1 MITRGVYILP
11 SQLYY
16 SCNTLVSMCAI
27 IGVSLENPTEQQTE
41 TLKRVFLE
49 SQIRGMHA
57 CGFSIIRENK
67 VLTVS
72 EPSPAVEFLDKHFD
86 TLKEHALGS
95 NLFEMI
101 GHCRYSTSDLQYN
114 QPIQIFNDLAVA
126 HNGVVDQRPA
136 SYWKEYGYELQTAN
150 DSELIYQAAHSG
162 REPLEEF
169 PEASMAVA
177 ELSSEKGLRWYRNGK
192 RPLYFS
198 KEKNGYI
205 VCSTKDIAL
214 RAGIEGA
221 RRCIPGVIYTP
232 EGRENLK
239 EIEELIP

>member
-1 MITRGVYILP
+1 
-11 SQLYY
+11 
-16 SCNTLVSMCAI
+16 MCAI
-27 IGVSLENPTEQQTE
+27 IGASLEAPTEKQIE

-57 CGFSIIRENK
+57 CGLSYVQNNR
-67 VLTVS
+67 VTTLT
-72 EPSPAVEFLDKHFD
+72 EPLPAEVFLSKHFN
-86 TLKEHALGS
+86 TLAENAL
-95 NLFEMI
+95 NAERFEVI

-114 QPIQIFNDLAVA
+114 QPIQVFNDLAIV
-126 HNGVVDQRPA
+126 HNGVIDQRPA
-136 SYWKEYGYELQTAN
+136 SYWQEYGYELKTAN
-150 DSELIYQAAHSG
+150 DSELVYQCSYSG

-177 ELSSEKGLRWYRNGK
+177 ELSSERGLRWYRNGK

-205 VCSTKDIAL
+205 ICSTKDIAL
-214 RAGIEGA
+214 RAGLEGA
-221 RRCIPGVIYTP
+221 RRCIPGVVYTA
-232 EGRENLK
+232 EGRETLK

>member
-1 MITRGVYILP
+1 
-11 SQLYY
+11 
-16 SCNTLVSMCAI
+16 MCAI
-27 IGVSLENPTEQQTE
+27 IGASLEAPSLEQIE
-41 TLKRVFLE
+41 TLKHVFLE

-57 CGFSIIRENK
+57 CGFSIIQKNK
-67 VLTVS
+67 VLTIS
-72 EPSPAVEFLDKHFD
+72 EPLPAEEFLGKHFH
-86 TLKEHALGS
+86 TLKEHALS
-95 NLFEMI
+95 SDLFEMI
-101 GHCRYSTSDLQYN
+101 GHTRYSTSDLEYN
-114 QPIQIFNDLAVA
+114 QPIQVFDDLATA

-136 SYWKEYGYELQTAN
+136 PHWKEYGYELQTAN